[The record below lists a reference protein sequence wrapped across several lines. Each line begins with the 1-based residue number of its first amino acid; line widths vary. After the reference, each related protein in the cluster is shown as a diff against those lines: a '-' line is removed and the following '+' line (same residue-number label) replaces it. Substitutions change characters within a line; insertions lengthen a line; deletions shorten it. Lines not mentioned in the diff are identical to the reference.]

1 MLGNDFLNIT
11 QKARNGLKVNQLD
24 VTENFKTSSL
34 SKALLWK
41 LQGKQQELSF
51 KGQRGAKWR
60 SDRVL
65 PNSRCTQLTA
75 ARSILQMRTGQQH
88 LLLTSFK
95 KTSHSLSENIFKI
108 SNKRPAPALYKE
120 LLGCNKET
128 ISSIKN
134 WAKDSR
140 HIINKGIR
148 MAYKNRN

>member
-24 VTENFKTSSL
+24 VTENFKTFAL
-34 SKALLWK
+34 SKARLWK
-41 LQGKQQELSF
+41 LHGKPQELSF
-51 KGQRGAKWR
+51 KGQKEAKWR
-60 SDRVL
+60 SNRVL
-65 PNSRCTQLTA
+65 TNSQCIQLTA
-75 ARSILQMRTGQQH
+75 PHSTLQMLTGQQH
-88 LLLTSFK
+88 LLLTSFE

-128 ISSIKN
+128 INSIKN

-148 MAYKNRN
+148 LTYKNRN